1 MWKTYRAYLSL
12 QRVVEES
19 GLSRCIWDAEHA
31 GSNPVYSTKF
41 KTMAS
46 INKKNKAKN
55 SYVFRNKSLVEKKFK
70 IKRLYFFN
78 SCMRRLLKEELKQIT
93 NVL

>member
-1 MWKTYRAYLSL
+1 MIQLKQLLTLSIL
-12 QRVVEES
+12 IMS
-19 GLSRCIWDAEHA
+19 
-31 GSNPVYSTKF
+31 
-41 KTMAS
+41 S

-55 SYVFRNKSLVEKKFK
+55 SYVFRNKSLVEKKLK

-78 SCMRRLLKEELKQIT
+78 SCMRRLLKEELKRIT

>member
-1 MWKTYRAYLSL
+1 MS
-12 QRVVEES
+12 
-19 GLSRCIWDAEHA
+19 
-31 GSNPVYSTKF
+31 
-41 KTMAS
+41 S

-55 SYVFRNKSLVEKKFK
+55 SYVFRNKSLVEKKLK

-78 SCMRRLLKEELKQIT
+78 SCMRRLLKEELKRIT

>member
-1 MWKTYRAYLSL
+1 
-12 QRVVEES
+12 
-19 GLSRCIWDAEHA
+19 
-31 GSNPVYSTKF
+31 
-41 KTMAS
+41 MAS

-78 SCMRRLLKEELKQIT
+78 SCMRRLLKEQLRNEQRFI
-93 NVL
+93 

>member
-1 MWKTYRAYLSL
+1 MS
-12 QRVVEES
+12 
-19 GLSRCIWDAEHA
+19 
-31 GSNPVYSTKF
+31 
-41 KTMAS
+41 S

-55 SYVFRNKSLVEKKFK
+55 SYVFRNKSLVEKKLK

-78 SCMRRLLKEELKQIT
+78 SCMRRLLKKELKQIT